1 MPTMPTY
8 KRKPWQGERKA
19 YDTGRITK
27 RWAGYNTAR
36 WRKMSLLFKHEQP
49 ICAVEGCEEPTY
61 YTDHIVPALEC
72 ADPYAWSNLQPLC
85 FNCGNSKTGKEGRA
99 KQLKKNI

>member
-27 RWAGYNTAR
+27 RWAGYNTTR
-36 WRKMSLLFKHEQP
+36 WRDFSKLFKIVNP
-49 ICAVEGCEEPTY
+49 ICAIEGCEEPTY
-61 YTDHIVPALEC
+61 FTDHIIPVLQCSDPFAL
-72 ADPYAWSNLQPLC
+72 SNLQPLC
-85 FNCGNSKTGKEGRA
+85 WTHGHSKSGGEGRA
-99 KQLKKNI
+99 KQLNKDI